1 MHFARACAFPATD
14 ISFMTTFGTANMI
27 AQSVNVNFPD
37 LRLWQCLC
45 YNIRM
50 NKPIKVIKVG
60 NSAGMI
66 LPKEI
71 LAKLRVSLG
80 DDLYLTE
87 TANGFHLTPSDPGF
101 EAKMA
106 LAETIMREDRDILR
120 VLAQ

>member
-1 MHFARACAFPATD
+1 M
-14 ISFMTTFGTANMI
+14 
-27 AQSVNVNFPD
+27 
-37 LRLWQCLC
+37 
-45 YNIRM
+45 RM
-50 NKPIKVIKVG
+50 NKLIKVIKVG

>member
-1 MHFARACAFPATD
+1 M
-14 ISFMTTFGTANMI
+14 
-27 AQSVNVNFPD
+27 
-37 LRLWQCLC
+37 
-45 YNIRM
+45 RM

-101 EAKMA
+101 ETKMA

>member
-1 MHFARACAFPATD
+1 
-14 ISFMTTFGTANMI
+14 
-27 AQSVNVNFPD
+27 
-37 LRLWQCLC
+37 
-45 YNIRM
+45 M
-50 NKPIKVIKVG
+50 NKPHKIIKVG

-80 DDLYLTE
+80 DNLYLTE
-87 TANGFHLTPSDPGF
+87 TVNGYHITPSNPGF

-106 LAETIMREDRDILR
+106 LAENIMREDRDILR

>member
-1 MHFARACAFPATD
+1 
-14 ISFMTTFGTANMI
+14 
-27 AQSVNVNFPD
+27 
-37 LRLWQCLC
+37 
-45 YNIRM
+45 M
-50 NKPIKVIKVG
+50 NKPQKVIKVG

-80 DDLYLTE
+80 DDLYLIE
-87 TANGFHLTPSDPGF
+87 TAHGFHITPNNPGF